1 MTVVLVALATI
12 LVLLV
17 LIRINARARTTLG
30 ASAQPFRDRRSGRD
44 RRVKRV
50 HVPRERRRA
59 PRRFEDVASAYVA
72 RVDGSRQARGRRP
85 GSRK

>member
-1 MTVVLVALATI
+1 MTLVIVAIVAV

-17 LIRINARARTTLG
+17 LIRVSSKAGATVTSGARPTRE
-30 ASAQPFRDRRSGRD
+30 RRSGRD
-44 RRVKRV
+44 RRVRRV

-85 GSRK
+85 GSRG

>member
-1 MTVVLVALATI
+1 MTIFLVALVVI

-17 LIRINARARTTLG
+17 LIRVSAKAGATVTSSARPT
-30 ASAQPFRDRRSGRD
+30 RDRRSGRD
-44 RRVKRV
+44 RRLRRV
-50 HVPRERRRA
+50 HVPREQRRA

-85 GSRK
+85 GLRG